1 MEGFKEIKSVRL
13 IIPED
18 RRLSRSFKDRISHI
32 NKTDKSSNN
41 NNNNNNNNNDNNEM
55 SVSRHQASSQ
65 TTAGRKDQRIR

>member
-41 NNNNNNNNNDNNEM
+41 NNNNNNDNNEM
-55 SVSRHQASSQ
+55 PVSRHQASSQ
-65 TTAGRKDQRIR
+65 TTAGRKYQRIR